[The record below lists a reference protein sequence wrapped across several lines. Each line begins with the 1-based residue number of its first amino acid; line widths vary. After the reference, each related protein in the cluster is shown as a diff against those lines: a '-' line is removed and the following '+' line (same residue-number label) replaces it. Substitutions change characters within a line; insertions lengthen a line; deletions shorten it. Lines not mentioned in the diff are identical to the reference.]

1 MRNCRTLILLK
12 VCLLVS
18 FPFAYGEEKTSEQP
32 AVNLDQDSLYLEST
46 FIGDKEQPT
55 VSYFIPWKNT
65 GTPDKLNWNLEEK
78 YDESLELIDRDI
90 MVRSMSIYNELDME
104 GVQSSEE
111 TTD

>member
-1 MRNCRTLILLK
+1 MFNCRIRMLLM
-12 VCLLVS
+12 VCLLVM
-18 FPFAYGEEKTSEQP
+18 FPLAYGEEKSNEQP
-32 AVNLDQDSLYLEST
+32 AVSLDQNSLYLEST

-78 YDESLELIDRDI
+78 YDESLQLIDRDI

-104 GVQSSEE
+104 GVQPSE
-111 TTD
+111 